1 MSGKSNFHLQKRKSA
16 SLGGGATKRRYSWST
31 KAIRR
36 NTTGTGRMR
45 SLRHVQ
51 RKEKNGYRQGT
62 QASKKNKTAWATN
75 GIFWDA
81 AKEMTSK
88 LRF

>member
-1 MSGKSNFHLQKRKSA
+1 VSGKSNFHLQKKKCA
-16 SLGGGATKRRYSWST
+16 SLGGGARKRRYSWSV

-51 RKEKNGYRQGT
+51 RREKNGYRHGS
-62 QASKKNKTAWATN
+62 QASKMIKK
-75 GIFWDA
+75 
-81 AKEMTSK
+81 
-88 LRF
+88 